1 MKSRVLIA
9 EDNSDLLELLQETI
23 EDTGHEVIA
32 ASNGNEALEHIER
45 GKEMIDLL
53 ITDVQMPGIKGD
65 GLLAAIQENRAEAP
79 VIVITGH
86 GSVAQAVEMV
96 KAGAFQ
102 YLTKPFDPEDLLRV
116 VEDALAKSALHRQQ
130 ARIRREMP
138 SAPPRIVGASRPMRE
153 LFESISLTAPSRSN
167 VLITGE
173 SGSGK
178 ELVARAIHE
187 SSGRAG
193 LFVPV
198 NCAAIPGELI
208 ESELFGHTG
217 QAFTGAKQARPGL
230 FEAANGGTLFLDEI
244 GELPLAVQPKL
255 LRVLQDGTIRR
266 VGSNVEQATDV
277 RVIAATNRDLEKS
290 VEEGRFR
297 DDLYWRLN
305 VIHLDLPPLRERAV
319 DIPLL
324 VEHFVAKVCNGLDKP
339 PLQVSSEALAVLVA
353 YPWAGNI
360 RELENAI
367 ERAVTFATG
376 AVLSVEHLPER
387 VRTSGG
393 VSALIARSSEQ
404 NMTLRELEKE
414 YITDVLRR
422 TNGSKKRAA
431 ELLGLDRKTLYRKL
445 VEYEKG
451 ENAPE
456 V

>member
-9 EDNSDLLELLQETI
+9 EDNTDLRELLQEI
-23 EDTGHEVIA
+23 MEDVGHEVIA
-32 ASNGNEALEHIER
+32 ASNGNEALEYIESP
-45 GKEMIDLL
+45 KEMIDLL
-53 ITDVQMPGIKGD
+53 ITDVQMPGLKGD

-116 VEDALAKSALHRQQ
+116 VEEALAKSALHRQQ

-153 LFESISLTAPSRSN
+153 LFESISLTAPSKSN

-244 GELPLAVQPKL
+244 GELPLVVQPKL

-266 VGSNVEQATDV
+266 VGSNVEQATD
-277 RVIAATNRDLEKS
+277 
-290 VEEGRFR
+290 G
-297 DDLYWRLN
+297 
-305 VIHLDLPPLRERAV
+305 
-319 DIPLL
+319 
-324 VEHFVAKVCNGLDKP
+324 
-339 PLQVSSEALAVLVA
+339 
-353 YPWAGNI
+353 
-360 RELENAI
+360 
-367 ERAVTFATG
+367 
-376 AVLSVEHLPER
+376 
-387 VRTSGG
+387 
-393 VSALIARSSEQ
+393 
-404 NMTLRELEKE
+404 
-414 YITDVLRR
+414 
-422 TNGSKKRAA
+422 
-431 ELLGLDRKTLYRKL
+431 
-445 VEYEKG
+445 
-451 ENAPE
+451 
-456 V
+456 